1 MLYCYRKF
9 DSKIIRLITNDILS
23 SRLGVWGF
31 NNVSIRLQDS
41 FIKFLSQESIYI
53 YPKQK
58 GSNRDYFSMI
68 DVIYPKKCNQEM
80 SEVIFFKKRH
90 QWFLISFD
98 FWPLVLA
105 DNKFATAVKETLL
118 FISNFPKFVSLTN
131 SDNTSY

>member
-31 NNVSIRLQDS
+31 NNVSIRLEDS

-53 YPKQK
+53 HPKQK

-68 DVIYPKKCNQEM
+68 DVINPKKCNQEM

-90 QWFLISFD
+90 QWLLTSFD

-105 DNKFATAVKETLL
+105 DNKFATVVKETLL